1 MFAISNDNLN
11 QPERKSATIK
21 GEFAISF
28 SRMPD
33 NSYLLC
39 QHSIGAD
46 AIINKGQPIPFSALE
61 QAVSEIKSELLRES
75 EPIEGIDP
83 DELCWTNNVL
93 FKSPKMLIWYRPYS
107 GKPEKLWF
115 RSGDGVRIDVKVPTI
130 VFAFN
135 KTNGTLRIYSSI
147 KKTVSRTTALYH
159 APFCNINSRGSLC
172 FGSAQTPNRYGS
184 DKSIIQTCEEAVFNT
199 MFSHVNH
206 KQTFASEGDVET
218 TDHIRIWK
226 ELGKAN
232 RMPTGKDLVKT
243 KLIVEQL
250 VKGDTV

>member
-11 QPERKSATIK
+11 QPERKSAAIQ

-46 AIINKGQPIPFSALE
+46 AIISKGKPIPFSALE
-61 QAVSEIKSELLRES
+61 QAVSDIKTELLRES
-75 EPIEGIDP
+75 APKDGIDP
-83 DELCWTNNVL
+83 DDLFWTGNVL
-93 FKSPKMLIWYRPYS
+93 FQSPKMLIWYRPYS
-107 GKPEKLWF
+107 GKTEKLWF
-115 RSGDGVRIDVKVPTI
+115 RTGDGVCIDAKVPTI

-135 KTNGTLRIYSSI
+135 KTNGSLRIYSSI
-147 KKTVSRTTALYH
+147 QKTVSRTTALYH
-159 APFCNINSRGSLC
+159 APFCNINSHGSLC
-172 FGSAQTPNRYGS
+172 FGTAQTPNRYGS
-184 DKSIIQTCEEAVFNT
+184 DHSIIQTCEAAVFNT

-206 KQTFASEGDVET
+206 KQTFASKDDVET
-218 TDHIRIWK
+218 TDHIRMWK
-226 ELGKAN
+226 ELSKAN

-243 KLIVEQL
+243 KLNVEQL
-250 VKGDTV
+250 VKGDL